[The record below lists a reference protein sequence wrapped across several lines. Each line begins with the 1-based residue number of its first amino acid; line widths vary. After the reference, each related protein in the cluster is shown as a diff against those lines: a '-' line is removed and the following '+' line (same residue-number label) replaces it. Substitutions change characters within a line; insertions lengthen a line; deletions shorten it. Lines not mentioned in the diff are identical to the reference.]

1 MKSIALLM
9 APLVLGACSQTP
21 HSDANV
27 KSFVAK
33 PGVSTPL
40 NMSKWEKKRSG
51 LIPARNGNVISAKF
65 FNTYPVPVTISRFEF
80 PATKNV
86 ACAIKSNTQ
95 IVVQP
100 YTITDIDLIDVA
112 TLAEC
117 HPNLVTHKGAKFI
130 GVPND
135 RDYAESTHTTGVT
148 LQFDEKVYKTK
159 GTSTMSYPLV
169 FDTRNMSYN

>member
-1 MKSIALLM
+1 MKNIVLLM
-9 APLVLGACSQTP
+9 ASLVLGACSQTP

-40 NMSKWEKKRSG
+40 DMSKWEEKRSG

-65 FNTYPVPVTISRFEF
+65 FNTFPVPVTISRLEF
-80 PATKNV
+80 PATENV
-86 ACAIKSNTQ
+86 TCAIKSNAL

-100 YTITDIDLIDVA
+100 YTITDIDLIDAA

-117 HPNLVTHKGAKFI
+117 HPDLVTHKGAKFI

-135 RDYAESTHTTGVT
+135 HDYAESTRTTGVM
-148 LQFDEKVYKTK
+148 LQFDEKVYKTTGK
-159 GTSTMSYPLV
+159 TTMSYPLV

>member
-1 MKSIALLM
+1 MKNIVLLM
-9 APLVLGACSQTP
+9 ASLVLGACSQTP

-33 PGVSTPL
+33 TGVSTPL
-40 NMSKWEKKRSG
+40 DMSKWEEKRSG

-80 PATKNV
+80 PATENV

-100 YTITDIDLIDVA
+100 YTITDIDLIDAA

-117 HPNLVTHKGAKFI
+117 HPDLVTHKGAKFI

-135 RDYAESTHTTGVT
+135 HDYAESTRTTGVM
-148 LQFDEKVYKTK
+148 LQYDTKVYKTTGK
-159 GTSTMSYPLV
+159 TTMSYPLV

>member
-1 MKSIALLM
+1 MTKITLLIISLTLSACAE
-9 APLVLGACSQTP
+9 APNSHV
-21 HSDANV
+21 NV
-27 KSFVAK
+27 KPFIAK

-40 NMSKWEKKRSG
+40 DMSKWEDKRSG

-65 FNTYPVPVTISRFEF
+65 FNTFPVPVTISRLEF
-80 PATKNV
+80 PATENV
-86 ACAIKSNTQ
+86 ACAIKSNAQ

-100 YTITDIDLIDVA
+100 YTITDIDLIDAA

-117 HPNLVTHKGAKFI
+117 HPDLVTHKGAKFI

-135 RDYAESTHTTGVT
+135 HDYAESTRTTGVM
-148 LQFDEKVYKTK
+148 LQYDTKVYKTTGK
-159 GTSTMSYPLV
+159 TTMSYPLV

>member
-1 MKSIALLM
+1 MKNIVLLM
-9 APLVLGACSQTP
+9 ASLVLGACSQTP

-27 KSFVAK
+27 KLFVAK
-33 PGVSTPL
+33 PGASTPL
-40 NMSKWEKKRSG
+40 DMSKWEKKRSG

-80 PATKNV
+80 PATENV

-100 YTITDIDLIDVA
+100 YTITDIDLVDAA

-117 HPNLVTHKGAKFI
+117 HPDLVTHKGAKFI

-135 RDYAESTHTTGVT
+135 HDYAESTRTTGVM
-148 LQFDEKVYKTK
+148 LQFDEKVYKTT

>member
-1 MKSIALLM
+1 MKNIVLLM
-9 APLVLGACSQTP
+9 ASLVLGACSQTP

-27 KSFVAK
+27 KPFVAK

-40 NMSKWEKKRSG
+40 DMSKWEEKRSG

-80 PATKNV
+80 PATENV
-86 ACAIKSNTQ
+86 ACAIKSNAQ

-100 YTITDIDLIDVA
+100 YTITDIDLIDAA

-117 HPNLVTHKGAKFI
+117 HPDLVTHKGAKFI

-135 RDYAESTHTTGVT
+135 HDYAESTRTTGVM
-148 LQFDEKVYKTK
+148 LQYDTKVYKTTGK
-159 GTSTMSYPLV
+159 TTMSYPLV
-169 FDTRNMSYN
+169 FDTRKMSYN